1 MDEKPKTRWEQI
13 YLELRDQIITGVF
26 QPGSEFPTN
35 AEFMRKYDVHSTT
48 IQSAINALIN
58 DGLVLS
64 QGKKAPRIVRKAPT
78 RARYYRKG
86 GFSSEFGNVS
96 SKNILA
102 LQILQKKEEI
112 PESLQQEL
120 SSPVL
125 FYHTEQFLN
134 QELVAVSKAYIPNHI
149 PIRKLHKLMKQAGGS
164 LYGSLEYL
172 GFKPTSCEEIVTC
185 DFATSDERKE
195 LRLPKNSNTPVVR
208 IIRKTFDAN
217 KQLVE
222 ICPLVYRA
230 DLYEFAYQ
238 FDF

>member
-1 MDEKPKTRWEQI
+1 
-13 YLELRDQIITGVF
+13 
-26 QPGSEFPTN
+26 
-35 AEFMRKYDVHSTT
+35 
-48 IQSAINALIN
+48 
-58 DGLVLS
+58 
-64 QGKKAPRIVRKAPT
+64 
-78 RARYYRKG
+78 
-86 GFSSEFGNVS
+86 
-96 SKNILA
+96 
-102 LQILQKKEEI
+102 
-112 PESLQQEL
+112 
-120 SSPVL
+120 
-125 FYHTEQFLN
+125 
-134 QELVAVSKAYIPNHI
+134 
-149 PIRKLHKLMKQAGGS
+149 MKQAGGS

-185 DFATSDERKE
+185 DFATSEERKE